1 MTEKQVEEKNA
12 NKKKDKRPKV
22 VMDRGDLT
30 KGLDD
35 ESEEEEN
42 VTKKTKKKK

>member
-1 MTEKQVEEKNA
+1 LTEKQVEEKNA

-35 ESEEEEN
+35 ESDEEEN
-42 VTKKTKKKK
+42 VIKKTKKKK